1 MRPSLTQLARTAAY
15 VAAWLLLTA
24 VLTVV
29 VFLHSS
35 QTTTLASHDAVLRP
49 DLGGKVVLRTGP
61 VLPDVRI
68 DSGQRL
74 GVEVTLGKT
83 DADSTEELVERYAL
97 IAGDPEGS
105 VTRVREDLVALSV
118 DSLLRGAALAVLP
131 LLVWVL
137 VGRTRRRELVA
148 QLWRPRLLAVGVVVA
163 AVTVTLIQPWRA
175 EPATLGSEEE
185 WIPLP
190 DFLGDQVEVPS
201 ELDGVEVRG
210 DVTTSQTRRLIESA
224 IDTYETSRT
233 FYRQAAEEADE
244 LELRQPEDG
253 ETVAV
258 LVSDRHDN
266 IGMDAVARAVADR
279 AGATAVLDAGDDT
292 STGRTWEAFSLD
304 SLVAAFDDD
313 TYDERR
319 WAVAG
324 NHDNGT
330 FVSGHLADHGWTVL
344 DGEVV
349 DGPGGGPMLGVADP
363 RSSGLGNWRDETGLT
378 FAEVADRLADA
389 ACAAAEDG
397 ERVSTLLVHDANLG
411 DPTLERGCA
420 DLVLAGHTHVRSGP
434 TAVTGE
440 NGEVGYTFT
449 TGTTGGAA
457 YAIALG
463 SKPRRDADISLV
475 TYRDGRPVGL
485 QSVLLRTD
493 GEFVVGDFVAMSY
506 TTLDYTT
513 P

>member
-1 MRPSLTQLARTAAY
+1 MRPGLRRTAVGAAY
-15 VAAWLLLTA
+15 VAVWLLLTA
-24 VLTVV
+24 ALTAV

-35 QTTTLASHDAVLRP
+35 RTTTLASHDAVLRP
-49 DLGGKVVLRTGP
+49 DLAGKVVLRTGP
-61 VLPDVRI
+61 VLPDLRV
-68 DSGQRL
+68 DSGSRF

-83 DADSTEELVERYAL
+83 DADSTEDLVERYAL
-97 IAGDPEGS
+97 IAGDPEGPETRIRDDLAGLLWDS
-105 VTRVREDLVALSV
+105 VQ
-118 DSLLRGAALAVLP
+118 RGAGLAVVP
-131 LLVWVL
+131 VLVWVL
-137 VGRTRRRELVA
+137 VGRNRRRELA
-148 QLWRPRLLAVGVVVA
+148 SRLWRPRWVAVVVTVG
-163 AVTVTLIQPWRA
+163 AVTLALTQPWRD
-175 EPATLGSEEE
+175 EPQTLGTAEE
-185 WIPLP
+185 WVPLQE
-190 DFLGDQVEVPS
+190 FLGDQVVVPD

-210 DVTTSQTRRLIESA
+210 DVTTSQTRRLIGSA

-233 FYRQAAEEADE
+233 FYRQAAEDAGE
-244 LELRQPEDG
+244 LDLREPEEG

-266 IGMDAVARAVADR
+266 IGMDAVARAVAGR
-279 AGATAVLDAGDDT
+279 AGATAVIDAGDDT
-292 STGRTWEAFSLD
+292 STGRPWEAFSLD

-319 WAVAG
+319 WAVSG

-330 FVSGHLADHGWTVL
+330 FVSGHLADHAWTVL

-397 ERVSTLLVHDANLG
+397 ERVATLLVHDANLG

-420 DLVLAGHTHVRSGP
+420 DLVLAGHLHVRRGP
-434 TAVTGE
+434 TAVVGD

-449 TGTTGGAA
+449 NGTTGGAA

-463 SKPRRDADISLV
+463 SKPRRDADIGLV
-475 TYRDGRPVGL
+475 TYRDGRPVGI
-485 QSVLLRTD
+485 QSVLLQTD
-493 GEFVVGDFVAMSY
+493 GEFVVA
-506 TTLDYTT
+506 DYVLLATGE
-513 P
+513 